1 MYREKF
7 DTFKFLR
14 VECIRLNETWEES
27 IAFSQEWTE
36 SELCSRNDESLCWNC
51 WASVLMITRGW
62 RRSLFYLPVS
72 CILAWKPYRL
82 WLSFV
87 AGKYIPLFHPTFC
100 LSSLWRQDATEKQKN
115 KKGILLY
122 LKTWKA
128 KVAKRIWK
136 SVSLYNTE
144 IPFNSHFPSWKTENN

>member
-1 MYREKF
+1 MN
-7 DTFKFLR
+7 
-14 VECIRLNETWEES
+14 IRLNETWEES
-27 IAFSQEWTE
+27 IGFSQEWTE

-87 AGKYIPLFHPTFC
+87 AGKYAHPLPLYKMIKNMKTEHPFVFGNFKSKSLKANLKIRLLSKTFP
-100 LSSLWRQDATEKQKN
+100 LWN
-115 KKGILLY
+115 KLLY
-122 LKTWKA
+122 IYILHLFCW
-128 KVAKRIWK
+128 
-136 SVSLYNTE
+136 E
-144 IPFNSHFPSWKTENN
+144 ISEGKNG